1 MSTSQKLSEL
11 EARRFAIQ
19 EGASDVAKKAI
30 LAQNKLTA
38 RSRISTLLDQDS
50 FVEIGAF
57 MTSRKSAFNMD
68 TCETPAD
75 GVVCGYGTVKGQLV
89 YVYSQDAT
97 VLGGAIG
104 EMHAQKIAKTYDD
117 AMKMGAPIVGFVD
130 TVGLR
135 LQESIDA
142 LHGYGSIFAKMSEA
156 SGVIPQIAV
165 VCGDCAGGASFI
177 SGLSDFTFIST
188 KNGKMYLNSPN
199 TLDDKSA
206 SLDNVASPEVHLE
219 ASGLA
224 TMGCESEE
232 ELINN
237 VVELLTYLPSNNQE
251 EVPCYP
257 CTDDLNRADA
267 ELNAFDFGTSTTQE
281 VIAKIAD
288 DYTYFQI
295 SEAYGQDMTLG
306 FVRLNGVTV
315 GVIGNQAPEMNY
327 DALNKTTQFV
337 TFCDA
342 FNIALLTLTNIKS
355 MKSTVETERR
365 GIIQAASKLVHAF
378 ATASVPKVNVILNA
392 GYGTSY
398 LTMNSKPIGADYVYA
413 WPTADVKT
421 LDSES
426 AVKIMYANELATADD
441 KLALMQEKI
450 VAFEATNSV
459 YGMAARGYIDD
470 IIEPAATRK
479 RVIAVLENLMTK
491 QVVDSVKKH
500 PTL

>member
-11 EARRFAIQ
+11 EARRVAIQ
-19 EGASDVAKKAI
+19 EGTSDEAKKAV

-38 RSRISTLLDQDS
+38 RNRISSLLDQDS
-50 FVEIGAF
+50 FVEIGTF

-68 TCETPAD
+68 SYETPAD

-104 EMHAQKIAKTYDD
+104 EVHAQKIAKTYDD

-142 LHGYGSIFAKMSEA
+142 LNGYGSIFAKMSEA

-177 SGLSDFTFIST
+177 AGLSDFTFIST

-199 TLDDKSA
+199 TLSDKSA
-206 SLDNVASPEVHLE
+206 SMDNVAAPQVHLE
-219 ASGLA
+219 TSGLA
-224 TMGCESEE
+224 TMGCDDEES
-232 ELINN
+232 LIAK
-237 VVELLTYLPSNNQE
+237 VSELLTYLPSNNQE
-251 EVPCYP
+251 EAPCYP
-257 CTDDLNRADA
+257 CTDDLNRVDA
-267 ELNAFDFGTSTTQE
+267 ALNSFDFETSTTQE
-281 VIAKIAD
+281 VIASIAD
-288 DYTYFQI
+288 DRTYFEL
-295 SEAYGQDMTLG
+295 SEAYGTDITLG
-306 FVRLNGVTV
+306 FIRLNGVTV
-315 GVIGNQAPEMNY
+315 GVVGNHTAEMNY
-327 DALNKTTQFV
+327 DAVNKTTAFV
-337 TFCDA
+337 KFCDA
-342 FNIALLTLTNIKS
+342 FNVAIVTFTNVKA
-355 MKSTVETERR
+355 MASTVETERL
-365 GIIQAASKLVHAF
+365 GMIKATSKLVHAF
-378 ATASVPKVNVILNA
+378 ATATVPKVNIILQA
-392 GYGTSY
+392 AYGTSY
-398 LTMNSKPIGADYVYA
+398 LTMNSKALGADYVYA

-426 AVKIMYANELATADD
+426 AVKIMYAKELTTAED

-450 VAFEATNSV
+450 AVFEATNSV
-459 YGMAARGYIDD
+459 YGMASRGYIDD

-491 QVVDSVKKH
+491 QVIDSVKKH